1 MAIQDTVS
9 SLARTF
15 TFGDEQAVSH
25 YLDRHPF
32 LVPLLWEV
40 DVKARQYIDVVSR
53 LILEVV
59 KDFESGSEEGDELFA
74 MIPTTLSPEEAL
86 QRLWH
91 LDEDWWLEASGRGR
105 HRMCV
110 NIKYV

>member
-40 DVKARQYIDVVSR
+40 DVKARQYIDVVSP

-74 MIPTTLSPEEAL
+74 MIPTTLPPESAL
-86 QRLWH
+86 QRLWR
-91 LDEDWWLEASGRGR
+91 LDEEWWLEASRRGP
-105 HRMCV
+105 HRMCI

>member
-15 TFGDEQAVSH
+15 AFGDEQAVSH
-25 YLDRHPF
+25 YLDKHPF

-40 DVKARQYIDVVSR
+40 DIKIRQYFDVDSP

-59 KDFESGSEEGDELFA
+59 KDFESGWEEGDELFA
-74 MIPTTLSPEEAL
+74 MIPTTLPPAEAR
-86 QRLWH
+86 QRLRRF
-91 LDEDWWLEASGRGR
+91 DENWWLEASRRGQ
-105 HRMCV
+105 HRMSI
-110 NIKYV
+110 NIRYV

>member
-40 DVKARQYIDVVSR
+40 DVKIRQYFDVDSP

-59 KDFESGSEEGDELFA
+59 KDYEAGSEEYDELFA
-74 MIPTTLSPEEAL
+74 MIPTTLSPKEARE
-86 QRLWH
+86 RLRRM
-91 LDEDWWLEASGRGR
+91 DENWWLEASRRGQ
-105 HRMCV
+105 HRMSI
-110 NIKYV
+110 NIRYV